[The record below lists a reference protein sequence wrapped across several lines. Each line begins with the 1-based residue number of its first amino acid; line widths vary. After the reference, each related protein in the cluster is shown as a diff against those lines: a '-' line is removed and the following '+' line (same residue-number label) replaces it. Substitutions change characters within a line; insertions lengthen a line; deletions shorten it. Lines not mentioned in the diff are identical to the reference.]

1 MHQFPEDADESL
13 ELNNSMSRLQKTA
26 EIKQGTELEP
36 LKLKKAEQLQ
46 LVKDID
52 EMKSKLHEIELKL
65 GEVIFYCLLCFS
77 RSCAAFKLL
86 LKI

>member
-1 MHQFPEDADESL
+1 MP
-13 ELNNSMSRLQKTA
+13 RLQKTA

-36 LKLKKAEQLQ
+36 VKLKKAEQLQ

-65 GEVIFYCLLCFS
+65 GEVIFY
-77 RSCAAFKLL
+77 
-86 LKI
+86 